1 MPVMLHGFDTRILT
15 ETGTVEERIS
25 RIADYLYRQAE
36 ELRYLLGNLGA
47 ENFNEKSLTDIKADI
62 VKATRE
68 ELKSDGVDA
77 TLSRDIEDIYQ
88 RLRELEEG

>member
-1 MPVMLHGFDTRILT
+1 MPVMLNGFDTRILT
-15 ETGTVEERIS
+15 ETGTAEERIS

-36 ELRYLLGNLGA
+36 ELRYLLANLGA

-68 ELKSDGVDA
+68 ALKSDGVDA
-77 TLSRDIEDIYQ
+77 TLSSDIEDIYQ